1 MTNNI
6 KVVDVI
12 EEGKQEENESVKPI
26 PEEVKN
32 EAVVEQPVEQPDEIV
47 SALPVV
53 QSTRAGLL
61 DNPPEQVKPEP
72 KKKEPP
78 IPLDQPVKQNVRQQ
92 DKLVKCPQ
100 CDKQMK
106 LKSYRYKH
114 ELTCKGKLEDIPR
127 KPKAMPKPK
136 AQPIEQ
142 EEEIEEVI
150 QPKPKLTPPKG
161 VERSNDV
168 KLTEFHKLRDLTQ
181 PVSNQILKPQ
191 TPNLVD
197 FASHYQLLQNQFMQQ
212 KKEKYNNLCQNM
224 FSSKSKKR

>member
-1 MTNNI
+1 MTSNI
-6 KVVDVI
+6 KVVDI
-12 EEGKQEENESVKPI
+12 QEGKQDENESVKPI

-32 EAVVEQPVEQPDEIV
+32 EAVVEQPVEQTDEIV
-47 SALPVV
+47 SAPPVV

-61 DNPPEQVKPEP
+61 DDPPEQVKPEP
-72 KKKEPP
+72 RKKEPP
-78 IPLDQPVKQNVRQQ
+78 IAIDQPVKQNVRQQ

-142 EEEIEEVI
+142 EEEII
-150 QPKPKLTPPKG
+150 QQQKPKLI
-161 VERSNDV
+161 
-168 KLTEFHKLRDLTQ
+168 Q
-181 PVSNQILKPQ
+181 PVSNQIPKPQ

-197 FASHYQLLQNQFMQQ
+197 FASHYQLLQNQFIQQ

>member
-1 MTNNI
+1 MTSNI
-6 KVVDVI
+6 KIVDVI
-12 EEGKQEENESVKPI
+12 EEGKQEENETVEAI
-26 PEEVKN
+26 PEKTKN
-32 EAVVEQPVEQPDEIV
+32 ETVIEQTIEQPDEIV
-47 SALPVV
+47 SA
-53 QSTRAGLL
+53 
-61 DNPPEQVKPEP
+61 PPEQPKPEP

-78 IPLDQPVKQNVRQQ
+78 IAIDQPVKQNVRQQ

-150 QPKPKLTPPKG
+150 QPKPKLT
-161 VERSNDV
+161 
-168 KLTEFHKLRDLTQ
+168 Q

-197 FASHYQLLQNQFMQQ
+197 FASHYQLLQNQYIQQ

-224 FSSKSKKR
+224 FVSRSKKRWYISWYILSKIIYIITCQVYH

>member
-1 MTNNI
+1 MTSNI
-6 KVVDVI
+6 KVVDI
-12 EEGKQEENESVKPI
+12 EEVKQEENETVEPI

-32 EAVVEQPVEQPDEIV
+32 ESVVEQPDEIV
-47 SALPVV
+47 S
-53 QSTRAGLL
+53 S
-61 DNPPEQVKPEP
+61 PPEQVKPEP

-78 IPLDQPVKQNVRQQ
+78 ITLDQPVKQNVRQQ

-127 KPKAMPKPK
+127 KPKAMPKPN

-150 QPKPKLTPPKG
+150 QQQKPK
-161 VERSNDV
+161 
-168 KLTEFHKLRDLTQ
+168 LTQ

-197 FASHYQLLQNQFMQQ
+197 ASADASRSIRDARHEPHELRDFASHYQLLQNQFIQQ
-212 KKEKYNNLCQNM
+212 KKEKYNNLCQSM
-224 FSSKSKKR
+224 FSTKSKKR

>member
-1 MTNNI
+1 MANNI
-6 KVVDVI
+6 KVVDII
-12 EEGKQEENESVKPI
+12 EEGKQEENESVEPI

-47 SALPVV
+47 SAP
-53 QSTRAGLL
+53 S
-61 DNPPEQVKPEP
+61 EQVKPEP

-78 IPLDQPVKQNVRQQ
+78 IAIDQPVKQNVRQQ

-127 KPKAMPKPK
+127 KPKAMPKLK

-142 EEEIEEVI
+142 EEEVDEVI
-150 QPKPKLTPPKG
+150 QQPKPKLTPPKG
-161 VERSNDV
+161 VERSN
-168 KLTEFHKLRDLTQ
+168 DLTQ

-197 FASHYQLLQNQFMQQ
+197 FASHYQLLQNQYLQQ

>member
-1 MTNNI
+1 MANNI
-6 KVVDVI
+6 KVVDII
-12 EEGKQEENESVKPI
+12 EEGKQEENESVEVI

-32 EAVVEQPVEQPDEIV
+32 EAVIEQPPEQPDEIV
-47 SALPVV
+47 SA
-53 QSTRAGLL
+53 
-61 DNPPEQVKPEP
+61 PPEKPKPEP

-78 IPLDQPVKQNVRQQ
+78 IAIDQPVKQNVRQQ

-142 EEEIEEVI
+142 EEEEEVMQ
-150 QPKPKLTPPKG
+150 QPKPKLTQ
-161 VERSNDV
+161 
-168 KLTEFHKLRDLTQ
+168 H
-181 PVSNQILKPQ
+181 VSNQILKPQ
-191 TPNLVD
+191 TPNLVDASADASRGIRD

>member
-6 KVVDVI
+6 KIVDVI
-12 EEGKQEENESVKPI
+12 EEGKQEENESVEVI

-32 EAVVEQPVEQPDEIV
+32 EAVVEQPVEQTDEIV
-47 SALPVV
+47 SA
-53 QSTRAGLL
+53 
-61 DNPPEQVKPEP
+61 PPEQVKPEP

-142 EEEIEEVI
+142 EEEIEEVVM

-161 VERSNDV
+161 VERSND
-168 KLTEFHKLRDLTQ
+168 LTQ
-181 PVSNQILKPQ
+181 HVSNQILKPQ

-197 FASHYQLLQNQFMQQ
+197 FASHYQLLQNQFIQQ

-224 FSSKSKKR
+224 FVSRSKKR

>member
-1 MTNNI
+1 MKALNQSQ
-6 KVVDVI
+6 K
-12 EEGKQEENESVKPI
+12 KQ
-26 PEEVKN
+26 KN
-32 EAVVEQPVEQPDEIV
+32 EAVIEQPPEQTDEIV
-47 SALPVV
+47 NV
-53 QSTRAGLL
+53 
-61 DNPPEQVKPEP
+61 PPEQPKSEP

-78 IPLDQPVKQNVRQQ
+78 IAIDQPVKQNVRQQ

-142 EEEIEEVI
+142 EEEEVI
-150 QPKPKLTPPKG
+150 QPKP
-161 VERSNDV
+161 R
-168 KLTEFHKLRDLTQ
+168 LTQ

-197 FASHYQLLQNQFMQQ
+197 FASHYQLLQNQFIQQ

>member
-1 MTNNI
+1 MANNI
-6 KVVDVI
+6 KVVDII
-12 EEGKQEENESVKPI
+12 EEGKQEENETVEAI
-26 PEEVKN
+26 PEETKN
-32 EAVVEQPVEQPDEIV
+32 EAVVEQPVEQQDEIV
-47 SALPVV
+47 SAPPVV

-136 AQPIEQ
+136 AQPIQQ

-150 QPKPKLTPPKG
+150 QQQKPK
-161 VERSNDV
+161 
-168 KLTEFHKLRDLTQ
+168 LTQ

-197 FASHYQLLQNQFMQQ
+197 FASHYQLLQNQFIQQ

-224 FSSKSKKR
+224 FVSRSKKR

>member
-6 KVVDVI
+6 KIVDVI
-12 EEGKQEENESVKPI
+12 EEGQQEENESVKPI
-26 PEEVKN
+26 PEETKN
-32 EAVVEQPVEQPDEIV
+32 EAVIEQPPERDEIV
-47 SALPVV
+47 SA
-53 QSTRAGLL
+53 
-61 DNPPEQVKPEP
+61 PPEQPKPEP

-78 IPLDQPVKQNVRQQ
+78 IAIDQPVKQNVRQQ

-150 QPKPKLTPPKG
+150 QQQKPKLTPPKG

-181 PVSNQILKPQ
+181 PVSNQILKPSNPL
-191 TPNLVD
+191 TD
-197 FASHYQLLQNQFMQQ
+197 FASHYQLLQNQYLQQ

-224 FSSKSKKR
+224 FVSRSKKR

>member
-1 MTNNI
+1 MTSNI
-6 KVVDVI
+6 KVVDI
-12 EEGKQEENESVKPI
+12 QEGKQDENESVKPI

-32 EAVVEQPVEQPDEIV
+32 EAVVEQPVEQTDEIV
-47 SALPVV
+47 SAPPVV
-53 QSTRAGLL
+53 QSTSAGLL

-72 KKKEPP
+72 RKKEPP
-78 IPLDQPVKQNVRQQ
+78 IAIDQPVKQNVRQQ

-114 ELTCKGKLEDIPR
+114 ELTWKGKLEDIPR

-142 EEEIEEVI
+142 EEVEEPI
-150 QPKPKLTPPKG
+150 QQQKPK
-161 VERSNDV
+161 S
-168 KLTEFHKLRDLTQ
+168 TQ

-197 FASHYQLLQNQFMQQ
+197 FASHYQLLQNPFMQQ

>member
-1 MTNNI
+1 MTSNI
-6 KVVDVI
+6 KIVDI
-12 EEGKQEENESVKPI
+12 NEEAKQEANNETVEPIQEEPNNEPAIEN
-26 PEEVKN
+26 
-32 EAVVEQPVEQPDEIV
+32 VVEPTEELTNEPPD
-47 SALPVV
+47 
-53 QSTRAGLL
+53 
-61 DNPPEQVKPEP
+61 VKPEP
-72 KKKEPP
+72 KRKEPP

-92 DKLVKCPQ
+92 DKLVKCPK

-114 ELTCKGKLEDIPR
+114 ELSCKGKLEDIPK

-136 AQPIEQ
+136 AQHIQQ

-150 QPKPKLTPPKG
+150 QQPKPKLTQ
-161 VERSNDV
+161 
-168 KLTEFHKLRDLTQ
+168 H
-181 PVSNQILKPQ
+181 VSNQILKPQ

-224 FSSKSKKR
+224 FVSRSKKR

>member
-1 MTNNI
+1 MANNI
-6 KVVDVI
+6 KIVDVI

-26 PEEVKN
+26 PEETKN
-32 EAVVEQPVEQPDEIV
+32 EAVIEQPPEERDEIV
-47 SALPVV
+47 SA
-53 QSTRAGLL
+53 
-61 DNPPEQVKPEP
+61 PPEQPKPEP

-78 IPLDQPVKQNVRQQ
+78 IAIDQPVKQNVRQQ

-106 LKSYRYKH
+106 LKSFRYKH

-127 KPKAMPKPK
+127 KP
-136 AQPIEQ
+136 
-142 EEEIEEVI
+142 
-150 QPKPKLTPPKG
+150 
-161 VERSNDV
+161 
-168 KLTEFHKLRDLTQ
+168 TQ

-197 FASHYQLLQNQFMQQ
+197 FASHYQLLQNQIIQQ

-224 FSSKSKKR
+224 FASRSKKR

>member
-1 MTNNI
+1 MANKI
-6 KVVDVI
+6 RVVDI
-12 EEGKQEENESVKPI
+12 QEGKQEENESVKPI
-26 PEEVKN
+26 PEEVKY
-32 EAVVEQPVEQPDEIV
+32 EAVVEQPVEEADESV
-47 SALPVV
+47 SA
-53 QSTRAGLL
+53 
-61 DNPPEQVKPEP
+61 PPEQVKPEP

-78 IPLDQPVKQNVRQQ
+78 IAIDQPVKQNVRQQ

-114 ELTCKGKLEDIPR
+114 ELTCKGKLEDTPR

-136 AQPIEQ
+136 AQPIQQE

-150 QPKPKLTPPKG
+150 QPKPKLT
-161 VERSNDV
+161 
-168 KLTEFHKLRDLTQ
+168 Q
-181 PVSNQILKPQ
+181 PVSNQILKQPSHNEGSFGHSPKPQ

-197 FASHYQLLQNQFMQQ
+197 FASHYQLLQNQYLQQ
-212 KKEKYNNLCQNM
+212 KKEKYNNLCQSM

>member
-1 MTNNI
+1 MTSNI
-6 KVVDVI
+6 KVVDI
-12 EEGKQEENESVKPI
+12 EEVKQEENETVEPI

-32 EAVVEQPVEQPDEIV
+32 ESVVEQPDEIV
-47 SALPVV
+47 SA
-53 QSTRAGLL
+53 
-61 DNPPEQVKPEP
+61 PPEQVKPEP

-78 IPLDQPVKQNVRQQ
+78 IAIDQPVKQNERQQ
-92 DKLVKCPQ
+92 DKLVKCPR
-100 CDKQMK
+100 CSRQMK

-136 AQPIEQ
+136 AQPIQQ

-150 QPKPKLTPPKG
+150 QPKP
-161 VERSNDV
+161 RM
-168 KLTEFHKLRDLTQ
+168 TQ

-197 FASHYQLLQNQFMQQ
+197 FASHYQLLQNQFIQH
-212 KKEKYNNLCQNM
+212 KKEKYNNLCQSM
-224 FSSKSKKR
+224 FSTKSKKTIIL

>member
-1 MTNNI
+1 MANNI
-6 KVVDVI
+6 KVVDII
-12 EEGKQEENESVKPI
+12 EEVKQEENETVEPI

-32 EAVVEQPVEQPDEIV
+32 ESVVEQPDEIV
-47 SALPVV
+47 SAP
-53 QSTRAGLL
+53 A
-61 DNPPEQVKPEP
+61 EQVKPEP

-78 IPLDQPVKQNVRQQ
+78 IAIDQPVKQNVRQQ

-142 EEEIEEVI
+142 EEEIEEVVM
-150 QPKPKLTPPKG
+150 QPKPK
-161 VERSNDV
+161 
-168 KLTEFHKLRDLTQ
+168 LTQ
-181 PVSNQILKPQ
+181 PVSNQILKPP

-197 FASHYQLLQNQFMQQ
+197 FASHYQLLQNQYLQQ

>member
-1 MTNNI
+1 MANNI
-6 KVVDVI
+6 KVVDII

-32 EAVVEQPVEQPDEIV
+32 ETVIEQPPEQPDEIV
-47 SALPVV
+47 SA
-53 QSTRAGLL
+53 
-61 DNPPEQVKPEP
+61 PPEQPKPEP

-136 AQPIEQ
+136 AQTIEE
-142 EEEIEEVI
+142 EEEII
-150 QPKPKLTPPKG
+150 QPKPK
-161 VERSNDV
+161 
-168 KLTEFHKLRDLTQ
+168 LTQ
-181 PVSNQILKPQ
+181 PVSNQILKQPS
-191 TPNLVD
+191 NLVD
-197 FASHYQLLQNQFMQQ
+197 FASHYQLLQNQYLQQ

-224 FSSKSKKR
+224 FVSRSKKR